1 MSDSFDN
8 THELDF
14 LNDTSKLGDV
24 SPNAPSLEE
33 DLREEGI
40 VGDTTAIDPIQEP
53 ADEEQ
58 PPQQSE
64 NMYHLKTK
72 DAVESTDKNSKKKGK
87 KNGKTP
93 KDGKKKTWKSVL
105 KVCLTIFLVC
115 VILGS
120 VVCAGFIAYVYS
132 TMKND
137 DELLNFDNVKLAY
150 STFVYAGEYGSDNV
164 TEIASISDE
173 SNRIWVDY
181 ENIPENMINAVIAIE
196 DDRFWTHHGVD
207 WKRTIGATIN
217 EIIPIWSSRQGGSTI
232 TQQVIKNITN
242 DKSAT
247 GIQGYTRKAREIL
260 RALKLEKMYS
270 KEEIMEV
277 YLNVFHLGN
286 NTDGVQ
292 AAALL
297 YFGKDVKDLTLAECA
312 SIAAITQSPSYY
324 EPLGHPENNRER
336 QLKVLDEMLDQEMIS
351 KEEYDEAV
359 AQEMVFTNTGEDGT
373 TVETTTSNEV
383 YSWYVEAALDQVEE
397 DLKNEYGYDEDQIHD
412 IIFNSGLRIYTP
424 CDLDIQSAMEKIYA
438 NPDYFM
444 KTSAEVQPE
453 SAAAVMDFNGNVLGM
468 VGGRGTKDGNQLLN
482 RAYSVPR
489 QIGSCM
495 KPISPYSLGI
505 EKNLI
510 TWSTIFEDSPVMKN
524 NGKDWPV
531 NYYGSYR
538 GDMTVQYALAH
549 SVNTVAVKVEQLVT
563 PQASYNHLTSNLGVS
578 TLVDADI
585 NLSPMALG
593 ALTNG
598 MTPLELC
605 AAYCIFGSGGVYYEP
620 RLYTVV
626 TDQFGNILLD
636 RRTAESKQA
645 ISADTVTVMNKL
657 MQTVMTSGTATSYR
671 FGSMPLAGK
680 TGTTQDANDIW
691 FAGMNPYY
699 CCAVWW
705 GYDQNGTL
713 SETGYQPA
721 ATWKRIMSTISSGL
735 ANKDFATSS
744 GVVSKTYCT
753 KTGLLASDDCA
764 ETATGWY
771 KKSNIPDTCTQCTE
785 EKQKEEE
792 AQKPQ
797 EKPDEGDGNEGET
810 DGGTTEGGGE
820 ESGSDS
826 GSIWDII
833 NGWQNAG

>member
-1 MSDSFDN
+1 MKEHSNDRDKAEQSAHQRKNRGKGRAKRVWGVIGTIVLVGVLTMAIFVGIFMTYINKSLKGHVEVDMSEYDRKVS
-8 THELDF
+8 TELYR
-14 LNDTSKLGDV
+14 LGTDG
-24 SPNAPSLEE
+24 ETWE
-33 DLREEGI
+33 
-40 VGDTTAIDPIQEP
+40 
-53 ADEEQ
+53 
-58 PPQQSE
+58 
-64 NMYHLKTK
+64 MYQTL
-72 DAVESTDKNSKKKGK
+72 
-87 KNGKTP
+87 
-93 KDGKKKTWKSVL
+93 
-105 KVCLTIFLVC
+105 F
-115 VILGS
+115 
-120 VVCAGFIAYVYS
+120 
-132 TMKND
+132 
-137 DELLNFDNVKLAY
+137 
-150 STFVYAGEYGSDNV
+150 
-164 TEIASISDE
+164 SDE
-173 SNRIWVDY
+173 NRIWVEIGD
-181 ENIPENMINAVIAIE
+181 IPKYLQDATIAIE
-196 DDRFWTHHGVD
+196 DKRFETHHGVD
-207 WKRTIGATIN
+207 WKGTLRAITRTLTGSGT
-217 EIIPIWSSRQGGSTI
+217 QGGSTI
-232 TQQVIKNITN
+232 TQQLLKNVTGDNQVTVKRKIT
-242 DKSAT
+242 
-247 GIQGYTRKAREIL
+247 EIY
-260 RALKLEKMYS
+260 RALALEKDYS
-270 KEEIMEV
+270 KSQILEM
-277 YLNVFHLGN
+277 YLNTIYLGEQCY
-286 NTDGVQ
+286 GVQ
-292 AAALL
+292 TAARM
-297 YFGKDVKDLTLAECA
+297 YFHKDVKDLTLAECA
-312 SIAAITQSPSYY
+312 CLIGITNNPSMYD
-324 EPLGHPENNRER
+324 PLISDWTRENNRER